1 MGTVGFSME
10 SINLA
15 PVFIALM
22 FWYVLLFVVAISYW
36 MWVQKQEL
44 ARVEEQVLQRRESWT
59 REEQARRD
67 RERDEERKAY
77 VELVQR
83 RLNT

>member
-1 MGTVGFSME
+1 ME

>member
-1 MGTVGFSME
+1 MG
-10 SINLA
+10 SINPA

-22 FWYVLLFVVAISYW
+22 FWYVCLFVVAISYW

-44 ARVEEQVLQRRESWT
+44 ARVEEQVLRRRESWT

>member
-1 MGTVGFSME
+1 MG

-15 PVFIALM
+15 PVFIAPM

-44 ARVEEQVLQRRESWT
+44 VRVEEQVLRRRESWT

>member
-1 MGTVGFSME
+1 MG
-10 SINLA
+10 SINPA
-15 PVFIALM
+15 PVFIAPM
-22 FWYVLLFVVAISYW
+22 FWYVCLFVVAISYW

-67 RERDEERKAY
+67 RERDAERKAY